1 MLQDDHRKLIK
12 KAREEYKKIGYVE
25 CPALNDEKI
34 YFTNKGFNH
43 LIFRDGKFR
52 SKKDQLRR
60 LSLIKDSIDII
71 INSKEYNKD
80 RGEDFWSLSQKIN
93 NRLVTVVIFKLPS
106 SDKKIFLSV
115 FDK

>member
-12 KAREEYKKIGYVE
+12 DAKEEYRMIGYVE
-25 CPALNDEKI
+25 CPVLNNEKI

-52 SKKDQLRR
+52 PKRDQLRR
-60 LSLIKDSIDII
+60 LSLLKDSIDII
-71 INSKEYNKD
+71 RNNKEYNKD
-80 RGEDFWSLSQKIN
+80 RGEDFWSLSKSIN
-93 NRLVTVVIFKLPS
+93 NKLVTVVVLKLPN